1 MKKIL
6 AILLLLSG
14 VTFALAQSSTGG
26 LIDYSGGGGGS
37 GGGSCTG
44 DFCGATAPLSASLG
58 GNALDNSAAT
68 GVPLWTAGVQSILS
82 TSGTGNVARVAS
94 PTFTGTVTAAALT
107 LSSTL
112 TTNLTG
118 GGTQCV
124 QTSNTGVLSGTGSAC
139 GSGGGS
145 GTVTSVGQS
154 FTGGLISVSGSP
166 VTTSGTLALTV
177 AGTSGG
183 IPYFS
188 SSSAW
193 ASSAALT
200 ANALMIGGGA
210 GVAPSTTTTASGIL
224 TFLGTPSSANLASAV
239 TNETGSGALVFA
251 TSPTLVTPALGTP
264 ASGVATNLT
273 GLPLTTGVTGIL
285 PSANGGAG
293 TINGIMTAN
302 GSGTTSALTLGACF
316 SYSGGTLAGTYT
328 INAQTGTTYTVLSS
342 DACKLVTFSNG
353 SAVAVTLPQAT
364 GSFAAGFAFD
374 VQNKGAGAVT
384 ITPTTSTINGG
395 ATLVLAQNT
404 GCSIVSDGTNYQVAS
419 CTALG
424 SGSGTVTSVAQ
435 SFTGGLISV
444 GGSPVTTSGTL
455 ALTVAGTSGGIPYF
469 SSSSAWASSAA
480 LAANALVI
488 GGGAGAAPATTTTG
502 TGVVTAL
509 GNAVGTAG
517 GVSTTIAA
525 GTSALGTSAI
535 SSGACATVVTTSATN
550 TATTDVILAGFNG
563 DPTAVTGYT
572 ASTGGM
578 LTIIS
583 YPSANNVNFK
593 VCNNTG
599 SSITPGAITLNW
611 RVIR

>member
-1 MKKIL
+1 MRKLLFGALMALI
-6 AILLLLSG
+6 AIA
-14 VTFALAQSSTGG
+14 VPATAQ
-26 LIDYSGGGGGS
+26 LITGGGGGS
-37 GGGSCTG
+37 GSCSGS
-44 DFCGATAPLSASLG
+44 FCSASAPLSGLLG
-58 GNALDNSAAT
+58 GTGVNNSGKTITLGANLTTTGGATTLGLGATGRTYTFPDVTDTVVTLTASQTLTSKTLTSPTIGTGLTLSYAAGGGAKCLHVDNS
-68 GVPLWTAGVQSILS
+68 GVVT
-82 TSGTGNVARVAS
+82 
-94 PTFTGTVTAAALT
+94 TAAAD
-107 LSSTL
+107 
-112 TTNLTG
+112 
-118 GGTQCV
+118 
-124 QTSNTGVLSGTGSAC
+124 C

-145 GTVTSVGQS
+145 PGGSSTQVQYNNASSFGGIANVTSNGTIMTFAANTLTISGATSGSSVINAS
-154 FTGGLISVSGSP
+154 ATGGGTATLFSGSDTI
-166 VTTSGTLALTV
+166 VGLAATQTL
-177 AGTSGG
+177 
-183 IPYFS
+183 
-188 SSSAW
+188 
-193 ASSAALT
+193 
-200 ANALMIGGGA
+200 
-210 GVAPSTTTTASGIL
+210 
-224 TFLGTPSSANLASAV
+224 
-239 TNETGSGALVFA
+239 TNKTL
-251 TSPTLVTPALGTP
+251 TSPTLTTPALGTP
-264 ASGVATNLT
+264 ASGVMTNVT
-273 GLPLTTGVTGIL
+273 GLPLTTGVTGVL

-293 TINGIMTAN
+293 TVNGIMAAN
-302 GSGTTSALTLGACF
+302 GSGTTSAVTMGACF

-384 ITPTTSTINGG
+384 ITPTTSTINGS
-395 ATLVLAQNT
+395 ATLVVNQNT

-419 CTALG
+419 CTAIG
-424 SGSGTVTSVAQ
+424 ASSGTVTSVAQ

-444 GGSPVTTSGTL
+444 SGSPITTSGTL

-480 LAANALVI
+480 LTANALMI

-502 TGVVTAL
+502 SGVLTAL
-509 GNAVGTAG
+509 GIAPGSAG
-517 GVSTTIAA
+517 GFSTTIAS

-572 ASTGGM
+572 ASTSGM

>member
-1 MKKIL
+1 MRKL
-6 AILLLLSG
+6 LFGALMALVAIA
-14 VTFALAQSSTGG
+14 VPAAAQ
-26 LIDYSGGGGGS
+26 LITGGGGGS
-37 GGGSCTG
+37 GSCSGS
-44 DFCGATAPLSASLG
+44 FCSASAPLSGLLG
-58 GNALDNSAAT
+58 GTGVNNSGKTITLGANLTTTGGATTLALGATGRTYTFPDVTDTVVTLTASQTLTSKTLTSPTIGTGLTLSYAAGGGAKCLHVDNS
-68 GVPLWTAGVQSILS
+68 GVVT
-82 TSGTGNVARVAS
+82 
-94 PTFTGTVTAAALT
+94 TAAAD
-107 LSSTL
+107 
-112 TTNLTG
+112 
-118 GGTQCV
+118 
-124 QTSNTGVLSGTGSAC
+124 C

-145 GTVTSVGQS
+145 PGGSNTQVQYNNSSSFGGIANVTSNGTIMTFAANTLTISGATSGSSVINAS
-154 FTGGLISVSGSP
+154 ATGGGTATLFSGSDTI
-166 VTTSGTLALTV
+166 VGLAATQTL
-177 AGTSGG
+177 
-183 IPYFS
+183 
-188 SSSAW
+188 
-193 ASSAALT
+193 
-200 ANALMIGGGA
+200 
-210 GVAPSTTTTASGIL
+210 
-224 TFLGTPSSANLASAV
+224 
-239 TNETGSGALVFA
+239 TNKTL
-251 TSPTLVTPALGTP
+251 TSPTLTTPALGTP
-264 ASGVATNLT
+264 ASGVMTNVT
-273 GLPLTTGVTGIL
+273 GLPLTTGVTGVL

-293 TINGIMTAN
+293 TVNGIMAAN
-302 GSGTTSALTLGACF
+302 GSGTTSAVTMGACF

-384 ITPTTSTINGG
+384 ITPTTSTINGS
-395 ATLVLAQNT
+395 ATLVVNQNT

-419 CTALG
+419 CTAIG
-424 SGSGTVTSVAQ
+424 ASSGTVTSVAQ

-444 GGSPVTTSGTL
+444 AGSPITTSGTL

-480 LAANALVI
+480 LTANALMI

-502 TGVVTAL
+502 SGVLTAL
-509 GNAVGTAG
+509 GIAPGSAG
-517 GVSTTIAA
+517 GFSTTIAS

-550 TATTDVILAGFNG
+550 TATTDVIMAGFNG
-563 DPTAVTGYT
+563 DPTGVTGYAPAT
-572 ASTGGM
+572 AGM

-593 VCNNTG
+593 VCNNTS

>member
-1 MKKIL
+1 MRKLLFGALMALI
-6 AILLLLSG
+6 AIA
-14 VTFALAQSSTGG
+14 VPATAQ
-26 LIDYSGGGGGS
+26 LITGGGGGS
-37 GGGSCTG
+37 GSCSGS
-44 DFCGATAPLSASLG
+44 FCSASAPLSGLLG
-58 GNALDNSAAT
+58 GTGVNNSGKTITLGANLTTTGGATTLALGATGRTYTFPDVTDTVVTLTASQTLTSKTLTSPTIGTGLTLSYAAGGGAKCLHVDNS
-68 GVPLWTAGVQSILS
+68 GVVT
-82 TSGTGNVARVAS
+82 
-94 PTFTGTVTAAALT
+94 TAAAD
-107 LSSTL
+107 
-112 TTNLTG
+112 
-118 GGTQCV
+118 
-124 QTSNTGVLSGTGSAC
+124 C

-145 GTVTSVGQS
+145 PGGSSTQVQYNNASSFGGIANVTSNGTIMTFAANTLTISGATSGSSVINAS
-154 FTGGLISVSGSP
+154 ATGGGTATLFSGSDTI
-166 VTTSGTLALTV
+166 VGLAATQTL
-177 AGTSGG
+177 
-183 IPYFS
+183 
-188 SSSAW
+188 
-193 ASSAALT
+193 
-200 ANALMIGGGA
+200 
-210 GVAPSTTTTASGIL
+210 
-224 TFLGTPSSANLASAV
+224 
-239 TNETGSGALVFA
+239 TNKTL
-251 TSPTLVTPALGTP
+251 TSPTLTTPALGTP
-264 ASGVATNLT
+264 ASGVMTNVT
-273 GLPLTTGVTGIL
+273 GLPLTTGVTGVL

-293 TINGIMTAN
+293 TVNGIMAAN
-302 GSGTTSALTLGACF
+302 GSGTTSAVTMGACF

-384 ITPTTSTINGG
+384 ITPTTSTINGS
-395 ATLVLAQNT
+395 ATLVVNQNT

-419 CTALG
+419 CTAIG
-424 SGSGTVTSVAQ
+424 ASSGTVTSVAQ

-444 GGSPVTTSGTL
+444 SGSPITTSGTL

-480 LAANALVI
+480 LTANALMI

-502 TGVVTAL
+502 SGVLTAL
-509 GNAVGTAG
+509 GIAPGSAG
-517 GVSTTIAA
+517 GFSTTIAS

-572 ASTGGM
+572 ASTSGM